1 MNSDQCLAFGYWP
14 NGYEFHLINDCI
26 AYDDRF
32 IAIISLSFSDCYDG
46 VLHLEDIP
54 FLATYIL
61 MEGFSLFILTTLLL
75 QK

>member
-26 AYDDRF
+26 AYDDRLL
-32 IAIISLSFSDCYDG
+32 LSFHSHFNYYDG

-54 FLATYIL
+54 FLATYI
-61 MEGFSLFILTTLLL
+61 
-75 QK
+75 